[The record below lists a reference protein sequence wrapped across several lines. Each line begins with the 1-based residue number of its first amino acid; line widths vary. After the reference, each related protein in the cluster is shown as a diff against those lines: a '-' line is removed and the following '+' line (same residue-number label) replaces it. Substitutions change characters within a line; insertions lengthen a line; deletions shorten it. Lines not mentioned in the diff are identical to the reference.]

1 MRAQAEGLLW
11 RALDRILSRAAL
23 VVVAAVVLAAIA
35 LGYALLTLE
44 INTSTEEM
52 ISADVPFRRDRIA
65 FVQAFPEF
73 EGPIVAVVEGSAPAR
88 VEQAAAALAAALRA
102 DDEHF
107 AAIDYPAGDPFFTRH
122 GLLYLDVEQLAA
134 LADRLAAAQPL
145 LAALAADPSLR
156 GLAAFVD
163 LAVAEGDGSGAL
175 PAELD
180 RLLGAMADA
189 VEAQLAGR
197 PGEVSWHRALQVG
210 DGGESPLTREL
221 IIAQPRFDQ
230 ASLALAGPAIEALRA
245 RAADLEIDPAHGLD
259 LKLTGA
265 ATLNEEELQSVRS
278 GATLA
283 AALTTVTVTG
293 LLVWGLGSLRL
304 IAATLITLTLG
315 LIITAGFGA
324 LAIGRLNLISVTFAV
339 LFVGL
344 GVDFGI
350 HVVLRYRE
358 ALETQGE
365 HRPALRHALAGVVGP
380 LSLSALCAALG
391 FLAFVPTEY
400 RGLAELGII
409 SAAGMAIA
417 WLASLTLLPALLELM
432 PLARPAQG
440 AGIGLRPLRSV
451 QRHPRVVVAITVLAM
466 LVSLPAPAQLAFDF
480 NPLNLKDPESESVR
494 TFRALAADPTTSPD
508 AIDVLAGSLAEA
520 DALAAKLRALN
531 EVERALTLSSFV
543 PEDQE
548 QKLALIDDLAFY
560 LGPILDPGA
569 PLEPLD
575 AEQRRQA
582 LESLRASVADA
593 AAGGRNPGAAQLAVA
608 LDRFVES
615 GPSAAALAELERRL
629 IGTLPE
635 LLERLRQSLE
645 AGPVTLGDLPQ
656 SLRERWLN
664 AAGQARILVQP
675 AANITDNAALKSF
688 AQAVQGV
695 APHATGAP
703 VILTA
708 AGDAVIGAFR
718 EASWLALG
726 LIALLLIAVLRRVRD
741 IFLVLAPLGL
751 AVLFTAASAVAL
763 GLRLNFANVIV
774 LPLLLGLGVSGAIHV
789 VMRWREE
796 AEPETVA
803 TTSTPRAVLFSA
815 LTTIASFGSLALSRH
830 LGLASMGLLLT
841 IAILWS
847 LVCTLLVLP
856 SVLALIGKARRGS
869 ETP

>member
-1 MRAQAEGLLW
+1 MRAQAEGLLR
-11 RALDRILSRAAL
+11 RALDRLLSRAAL

-88 VEQAAAALAAALRA
+88 VEQAATALAAALRA

-107 AAIDYPAGDPFFTRH
+107 AAIDYPAGDPFFARH

-156 GLAAFVD
+156 GLAAFVE
-163 LAVAEGDGSGAL
+163 LAVAERDASGAL

-189 VEAQLAGR
+189 VRAQLGGV
-197 PGEVSWHRALQVG
+197 PGEVSWRQALQVG
-210 DGGESPLTREL
+210 DGGQSVPSREL

-245 RAADLEIDPAHGLD
+245 HAADLEIDPAHGLE
-259 LKLTGA
+259 LKLTGE
-265 ATLNEEELQSVRS
+265 ATLNQEELQSVRA
-278 GATLA
+278 GATRA
-283 AALTTVTVTG
+283 AALTTVAVSG

-304 IAATLITLTLG
+304 IAATLITLALG
-315 LIITAGFGA
+315 LIITAGFAA

-358 ALETQGE
+358 ALGAQGE
-365 HRPALRHALAGVVGP
+365 HRAALRHALAGVGGP

-400 RGLAELGII
+400 RGLAELGVI

-440 AGIGLRPLRSV
+440 VRAGLEPLRSV
-451 QRHPRVVVAITVLAM
+451 QRHPRVVVAITVLAT

-480 NPLNLKDPESESVR
+480 NPLNLKDPESELVR

-508 AIDVLAGSLAEA
+508 AIDVLAGSLGEA
-520 DALAAKLRALN
+520 DARAAELRALD
-531 EVERALTLSSFV
+531 EVSRALTLSSFV

-575 AEQRRQA
+575 AEQRREA
-582 LESLRASVADA
+582 LERLRASVASA
-593 AAGGRNPGAAQLAVA
+593 AASAQNPGATRLAAA
-608 LDRFVES
+608 LERFVQS
-615 GPSAAALAELERRL
+615 APSAAALAELERRL

-675 AANITDNAALKSF
+675 AANITDNAALKAF
-688 AQAVQGV
+688 AHAVQEL
-695 APHATGAP
+695 APHATGTP
-703 VILTA
+703 VVLMA

-741 IFLVLAPLGL
+741 ILLVLAPLGL

-763 GLRLNFANVIV
+763 GLSLNFANVIV

-803 TTSTPRAVLFSA
+803 STSTPRAVLFSA

-847 LVCTLLVLP
+847 LVCTLVVLP
-856 SVLALIGKARRGS
+856 SVLALIGKAGRGK
-869 ETP
+869 